1 MMGGVETD
9 INGRSTL
16 PGLFAAGEVACT
28 GVHGANRLASNSLL
42 EGLVFGARAADAML
56 QPAGAG
62 GMPDVRE
69 LTSPW
74 ADGARPSGGSDSAST
89 NSAQADQIQS
99 LMWTSAGLIRDATR
113 LLPVVERLLRWSAA
127 SDLALVGYLIAAAAL
142 HREESR
148 GGHFRADFPL
158 RDDLHWKIHIAQQ
171 VG

>member
-1 MMGGVETD
+1 
-9 INGRSTL
+9 
-16 PGLFAAGEVACT
+16 
-28 GVHGANRLASNSLL
+28 
-42 EGLVFGARAADAML
+42 
-56 QPAGAG
+56 
-62 GMPDVRE
+62 
-69 LTSPW
+69 
-74 ADGARPSGGSDSAST
+74 
-89 NSAQADQIQS
+89 
-99 LMWTSAGLIRDATR
+99 MWTSAGLIRDATR